1 MIFAAIL
8 LTSSQNFLK
17 AKDHFSDAMVGK
29 QKDQSVGMA
38 EVPIDQE
45 KMVDGEE
52 KLADEDES
60 KADSFLSH

>member
-1 MIFAAIL
+1 M
-8 LTSSQNFLK
+8 T
-17 AKDHFSDAMVGK
+17 AMVGK

-52 KLADEDES
+52 KLADEKTQPIAVS
-60 KADSFLSH
+60 

>member
-1 MIFAAIL
+1 
-8 LTSSQNFLK
+8 
-17 AKDHFSDAMVGK
+17 MVGK
-29 QKDQSVGMA
+29 QKDQSDGMA

>member
-1 MIFAAIL
+1 M
-8 LTSSQNFLK
+8 T
-17 AKDHFSDAMVGK
+17 AMVGK

-52 KLADEDES
+52 KLADEDER